1 MNDISYDMTPAE
13 IKALRLSLNLS
24 QEQFAQRLGVSYP
37 SVNRWEHGRSR
48 PLPYMRLRLQE
59 LKQDPHSL
67 VSTKRKP
74 QFGVLQ
80 GKMKLPEDRYLLNE
94 PAEVRAELYGEEY
107 R

>member
-1 MNDISYDMTPAE
+1 
-13 IKALRLSLNLS
+13 
-24 QEQFAQRLGVSYP
+24 
-37 SVNRWEHGRSR
+37 
-48 PLPYMRLRLQE
+48 MRLRLQE